1 MKHQYRIEMKH
12 IRTIFLTLLLTVSL
26 PAASLDLDSLTES
39 IDQIIYE
46 SLPEGTDIA
55 LMVYD
60 LTNDTT
66 LYAYREKV
74 MCRPASVQKVITSVT
89 ALSSLGADYKFNT
102 KLRTQGT
109 VGKDSVLN
117 GNLYLVG
124 GLDPAFNEHELRS
137 MVNDLKK
144 AGVKRINGTIYA
156 DVSIM
161 DSTYWATGWCW
172 DDAPASFQPYIS
184 PLMVHQGF
192 VGIEVLPTTKG
203 EAPKVNIYPANN
215 HIQVVNKAITQDNTL
230 GPLSITRDWMNND
243 NTIVVEGNCRRRQS
257 TDLSV
262 VGSADFTFALFRQY
276 LDEAGISYGKYAW
289 GNCPVMARDISVVSH
304 DLPSVIKEALKE
316 SNNLFAEAMF
326 LQTGRLQYTKGIRF
340 QDAAKYLQNFVSR
353 KFGMFS
359 ATFNIVD
366 GSGLSMYDLCSPQFM
381 VDMLSLIY
389 RDKDLYQI
397 MYKSLP
403 ISGVDGTLKTRMSG
417 KTTLNKVHAKTG
429 SLTGTCSLAGYIHT
443 ADGRDLAF
451 CIMNEG
457 AVKMAPSRNVQD
469 KICTVLCE
477 LGL

>member
-1 MKHQYRIEMKH
+1 MKSYRYLL
-12 IRTIFLTLLLTVSL
+12 LTLLMAVS
-26 PAASLDLDSLTES
+26 PAVHSSDLDSVTES

-46 SLPEGTDIA
+46 GLPDGTDIA

-66 LYAYREKV
+66 LYAYREKI

-89 ALSSLGADYKFNT
+89 ALSSLGADYKFRT
-102 KLRTQGT
+102 TLRTQGSIS
-109 VGKDSVLN
+109 KDSVLN

-124 GLDPAFNEHELRS
+124 GLDPALTEHELRS
-137 MVNDLKK
+137 MVASLKK
-144 AGVKRINGTIYA
+144 AGVKRISGTLYA
-156 DVSIM
+156 DVSAM

-192 VGIEVLPTTKG
+192 VGVEVKPTSKG
-203 EAPKVNIYPANN
+203 QAPVVNIYPSNSY
-215 HIQVVNKAITQDNTL
+215 IKVVNKARTQDNTL
-230 GPLSITRDWMNND
+230 GPLTITRDWMHND
-243 NTIVVEGNCRRRQS
+243 NTIIIEGNCKRRQS

-262 VGSADFTFALFRQY
+262 VGSADFTFALLRQY
-276 LDEAGISYGKYAW
+276 LDEAGISYGKYDW
-289 GNCPVMARDISVVSH
+289 GTCPVIARDLAEVTH
-304 DLPSVIKEALKE
+304 DLPSIVKEALKE

-326 LQTGRLQYTKGIRF
+326 LQTGRLQQPKEVSF
-340 QDAAKYLQNFVSR
+340 KVAAKYLQNFVSR

-359 ATFNIVD
+359 ASYNIVD
-366 GSGLSMYDLCSPQFM
+366 GCGLSQYDLCSPQFM

-389 RDKDLYQI
+389 KDNELFPI
-397 MYKSLP
+397 LYKSMP
-403 ISGVDGTLKTRMSG
+403 ISGVDGTLKTRMND
-417 KTTLNKVHAKTG
+417 KTTINKVHAKTG
-429 SLTGTCSLAGYIHT
+429 SLTGTCTLAGYIRT

-457 AVKMAPSRNVQD
+457 AVKMAPSRKVQD
-469 KICTVLCE
+469 QICKVLCE

>member
-1 MKHQYRIEMKH
+1 MKSYRYLL
-12 IRTIFLTLLLTVSL
+12 LTLLMAVS
-26 PAASLDLDSLTES
+26 PAVHSSDLDSVTES

-46 SLPEGTDIA
+46 GLPEGTDIA

-66 LYAYREKV
+66 LYAYREKI

-89 ALSSLGADYKFNT
+89 ALSSLGADYKFRT
-102 KLRTQGT
+102 TLRTQGSIS
-109 VGKDSVLN
+109 KDSVLN

-124 GLDPAFNEHELRS
+124 GLDPALTEHELRS
-137 MVNDLKK
+137 MVASLKK
-144 AGVKRINGTIYA
+144 AGVKRISGTLYA
-156 DVSIM
+156 DVSAM

-192 VGIEVLPTTKG
+192 VGIEVKPTSKG
-203 EAPKVNIYPANN
+203 QAPVVNIYPSNSY
-215 HIQVVNKAITQDNTL
+215 IKVVNKARTQDNTL
-230 GPLSITRDWMNND
+230 GPLTITRDWMHND
-243 NTIVVEGNCRRRQS
+243 NTIIVEGNCKRRQS

-262 VGSADFTFALFRQY
+262 VGSADFTFALLRQY
-276 LDEAGISYGKYAW
+276 LDEAGISYGKYDW
-289 GNCPVMARDISVVSH
+289 GTCPVIARDLAEVTH
-304 DLPSVIKEALKE
+304 DLPSIVKEALKE

-326 LQTGRLQYTKGIRF
+326 LQTGRLQQPKEVSF
-340 QDAAKYLQNFVSR
+340 KVAAKYLQNFVSR

-359 ATFNIVD
+359 ASYNIVD
-366 GSGLSMYDLCSPQFM
+366 GCGLSQYDLCSPQFM

-389 RDKDLYQI
+389 KDNELFPI
-397 MYKSLP
+397 LYKSMP
-403 ISGVDGTLKTRMSG
+403 ISGVDGTLKTRMND
-417 KTTLNKVHAKTG
+417 KTTINKVHAKTG
-429 SLTGTCSLAGYIHT
+429 SLTGTCTLAGYIRT

-457 AVKMAPSRNVQD
+457 AVKMAPSRKVQD
-469 KICTVLCE
+469 QICKVLCE

>member
-1 MKHQYRIEMKH
+1 MKHLKNIC
-12 IRTIFLTLLLTVSL
+12 LTLLLAVSL
-26 PAASLDLDSLTES
+26 PAVGSNLESVIES

-46 SLPEGTDIA
+46 KLPEGTDIA

-66 LYAYREKV
+66 LYAYREKI
-74 MCRPASVQKVITSVT
+74 MCRPASVQKVVTSVT
-89 ALSSLGADYKFNT
+89 ALSSLGMDYQFKT
-102 KLRTQGT
+102 TLRTQGSI
-109 VGKDSVLN
+109 GQDSVLN

-124 GLDPAFNEHELRS
+124 GLDPALNEHELRS
-137 MVNDLKK
+137 MVADLKK
-144 AGVKRINGTIYA
+144 AGIKRINGTIYA

-192 VGIEVLPTTKG
+192 VGIQVKPTVKGQAPEVSL
-203 EAPKVNIYPANN
+203 YPANS
-215 HIQVVNKAITQDNTL
+215 IIKVVNKAVTQDSKL
-230 GPLSITRDWMNND
+230 GPLSITRDWMHND
-243 NTIVVEGNCRRRQS
+243 NTIIVQGNCVRRQS

-276 LDEAGISYGKYAW
+276 LDEAGITYGKYGW
-289 GNCPVMARDISVVSH
+289 GTCPVMAQDLSVVSH
-304 DLPSVIKEALKE
+304 GLPSIVKEALKE

-326 LQTGRLQYTKGIRF
+326 LQTGRLQQSKEITFKV
-340 QDAAKYLQNFVSR
+340 AAKYLQNFVSR

-359 ATFNIVD
+359 SSFNVVD
-366 GSGLSMYDLCSPQFM
+366 GCGLSMYDLCSPQFM
-381 VDMLSLIY
+381 VDMLTLIY
-389 RDKDLYQI
+389 RDADLYPI
-397 MYKSLP
+397 LYRSLP
-403 ISGVDGTLKTRMSG
+403 ISGVDGTLKSR
-417 KTTLNKVHAKTG
+417 LNEKSTINRVHAKTG
-429 SLTGTCSLAGYIHT
+429 SVTGSCTLAGYVRT

-457 AVKMAPSRNVQD
+457 AVKMAPSRKVQD
-469 KICTVLCE
+469 QICTVLCE

>member
-1 MKHQYRIEMKH
+1 MKHQYRIEMKN
-12 IRTIFLTLLLTVSL
+12 IRTIILSLLLAVSL
-26 PAASLDLDSLTES
+26 PAVSIDLDSLTER

-46 SLPEGTDIA
+46 DMPEGTDVA

-66 LYAYREKV
+66 LYAYREKI

-89 ALSSLGADYKFNT
+89 ALTSLGADYKFKT
-102 KLRTQGT
+102 TLKAHGT
-109 VGKDSVLN
+109 IGSDSVLN

-124 GLDPAFNEHELRS
+124 GLDPALNEHELRS
-137 MVNDLKK
+137 MVSDLKK
-144 AGVKRINGTIYA
+144 AGVNRINGTIYA

-161 DSTYWATGWCW
+161 DTMYWATGWCW

-192 VGIEVLPTTKG
+192 VGVEVKPTAKG
-203 EAPKVNIYPANN
+203 KAPEVNIYPANT
-215 HIQVVNKAITQDNTL
+215 HIRVVNKSLTLCDTL
-230 GPLSITRDWMNND
+230 GPLTITRDWMHND
-243 NTIVVEGNCRRRQS
+243 NTIIVEGNCKRRQS

-276 LDEAGISYGKYAW
+276 LDEAGISYGKYDW
-289 GNCPVMARDISVVSH
+289 GRCPVIGREVSTVSH
-304 DLPSVIKEALKE
+304 DLPQIVKEALKE

-326 LQTGRLQYTKGIRF
+326 LQTGRLQYPREIRF
-340 QDAAKYLQNFVSR
+340 KDAAKYLQEFVNR

-359 ATFNIVD
+359 SSYNIVD
-366 GSGLSMYDLCSPQFM
+366 GSGLSMYDMCSPQFI

-389 RDKDLYQI
+389 KDQDLYKI

-403 ISGVDGTLKTRMSG
+403 ISGVDGTLKTRLSD

-429 SLTGTCSLAGYIHT
+429 SVTGSCTLAGYIHT

-457 AVKMAPSRNVQD
+457 AIKMPPSRNVQD

>member
-1 MKHQYRIEMKH
+1 MKLPYHIEMKN
-12 IRTIFLTLLLTVSL
+12 IRTIILTLLLTLPLTVVSM
-26 PAASLDLDSLTES
+26 DLDSLTER
-39 IDQIIYE
+39 IDRIIYE
-46 SLPEGTDIA
+46 ELPEGTDIA

-60 LTNDTT
+60 LSNDTT
-66 LYAYREKV
+66 LYAYREKI

-89 ALSSLGADYKFNT
+89 ALSSLGPDYKFKT
-102 KLRTQGT
+102 TLKTQGT
-109 VGKDSVLN
+109 IGQDSVLT

-124 GLDPAFNEHELRS
+124 GLDPSLNEHELRS
-137 MVNDLKK
+137 MVSDLKK
-144 AGVKRINGTIYA
+144 AGVNRIDGTIYA

-161 DSTYWATGWCW
+161 DTMYWATGWCW

-192 VGIEVLPTTKG
+192 VGIEVIPTVKG
-203 EAPKVNIYPANN
+203 QAPKVNIYPENN
-215 HIQVVNKAITQDNTL
+215 HIRVVNNAITQDNDL
-230 GPLSITRDWMNND
+230 GPLSITRDWMHND
-243 NTIVVEGNCRRRQS
+243 NTIIVEGNCKRRQS

-276 LDEAGISYGKYAW
+276 LDEAGISYGKYDF
-289 GNCPVMARDISVVSH
+289 GRCPVVGREISVVSH
-304 DLPSVIKEALKE
+304 DLPSIVKEALKE

-326 LQTGRLQYTKGIRF
+326 LQTGRIQYPREIRF
-340 QDAAKYLQNFVSR
+340 KDASKFLQDFVTR
-353 KFGMFS
+353 KFGVFS
-359 ATFNIVD
+359 SSFNIVD
-366 GSGLSMYDLCSPQFM
+366 GSGLSMYDMCSPQFM

-389 RDKDLYQI
+389 RDNDLYKI

-403 ISGVDGTLKTRMSG
+403 ISGVDGTLKSRLSN

-429 SLTGTCSLAGYIHT
+429 SVTGSCTLAGYIHT

-457 AVKMAPSRNVQD
+457 AIKMAPSRSVQD
-469 KICTVLCE
+469 KICTALCE

>member
-1 MKHQYRIEMKH
+1 MKSYRYLL
-12 IRTIFLTLLLTVSL
+12 LTLLMAVS
-26 PAASLDLDSLTES
+26 PAVHSSDLDSVTES

-46 SLPEGTDIA
+46 GLPEGTDIA

-66 LYAYREKV
+66 LYAYREKI

-89 ALSSLGADYKFNT
+89 ALSSLGADYKFRT
-102 KLRTQGT
+102 TLRTQGSIS
-109 VGKDSVLN
+109 KDSVLN

-124 GLDPAFNEHELRS
+124 GLDPALTEHELRS
-137 MVNDLKK
+137 MVASLKK
-144 AGVKRINGTIYA
+144 AGVKRISGTLYA
-156 DVSIM
+156 DVSAM

-192 VGIEVLPTTKG
+192 VGVEVKPTSKG
-203 EAPKVNIYPANN
+203 QAPVVNIYPSNSY
-215 HIQVVNKAITQDNTL
+215 IKVVNKARTQDNTL
-230 GPLSITRDWMNND
+230 GPLTITRDWMHND
-243 NTIVVEGNCRRRQS
+243 NTIIIEGNCKRRQS

-262 VGSADFTFALFRQY
+262 VGSADFTFALLRQY
-276 LDEAGISYGKYAW
+276 LDEAGIRYGKYDW
-289 GNCPVMARDISVVSH
+289 GTCPVIARDLAEVTH
-304 DLPSVIKEALKE
+304 DLPSIVKEALKE

-326 LQTGRLQYTKGIRF
+326 LQTGRLQQPKEVSF
-340 QDAAKYLQNFVSR
+340 KVAAKYLQNFVSR

-359 ATFNIVD
+359 ASYNIVD
-366 GSGLSMYDLCSPQFM
+366 GCGLSQYDLCSPQFM

-389 RDKDLYQI
+389 KDNELFPI
-397 MYKSLP
+397 LYKSMP
-403 ISGVDGTLKTRMSG
+403 ISGVDGTLKTRMND
-417 KTTLNKVHAKTG
+417 KTTINKVHAKTG
-429 SLTGTCSLAGYIHT
+429 SLTGTCTLAGYIRT

-457 AVKMAPSRNVQD
+457 AVKMAPSRKVQD
-469 KICTVLCE
+469 QICKVLCE

>member
-1 MKHQYRIEMKH
+1 MKSYRYLL
-12 IRTIFLTLLLTVSL
+12 LTLLMAVS
-26 PAASLDLDSLTES
+26 PAVHSSDLDSVTES

-46 SLPEGTDIA
+46 GLPEGTDIA

-66 LYAYREKV
+66 LYAYREKI

-89 ALSSLGADYKFNT
+89 ALSSLGADYKFRT
-102 KLRTQGT
+102 TFRTQGSIS
-109 VGKDSVLN
+109 KDSVLN

-124 GLDPAFNEHELRS
+124 GLDPALTEHELRS
-137 MVNDLKK
+137 MVASLKK
-144 AGVKRINGTIYA
+144 AGVKRISGTLYA
-156 DVSIM
+156 DVSAM

-192 VGIEVLPTTKG
+192 VGIEVKPTSKG
-203 EAPKVNIYPANN
+203 QAPVVNIYPSNSY
-215 HIQVVNKAITQDNTL
+215 IKVVNKARTQDNTL
-230 GPLSITRDWMNND
+230 GPLTITRDWMHND
-243 NTIVVEGNCRRRQS
+243 NTIIIEGNCKRRQS

-262 VGSADFTFALFRQY
+262 VGSADFTFALLRQY
-276 LDEAGISYGKYAW
+276 LDEAGISYGKYDW
-289 GNCPVMARDISVVSH
+289 GTCPVIARDLAEVTH
-304 DLPSVIKEALKE
+304 DLPSIVKEALKE

-326 LQTGRLQYTKGIRF
+326 LQTGRLQQPKEVSF
-340 QDAAKYLQNFVSR
+340 KVAAKYLQNFVSR

-359 ATFNIVD
+359 ASYNIVD
-366 GSGLSMYDLCSPQFM
+366 GCGLSQYDLCSPQFM

-389 RDKDLYQI
+389 KDNELFPI
-397 MYKSLP
+397 LYKSMP
-403 ISGVDGTLKTRMSG
+403 ISGVDGTLKTRMND
-417 KTTLNKVHAKTG
+417 KTTIKKVHAKTG
-429 SLTGTCSLAGYIHT
+429 SLTGTCTLAGYIRT

-457 AVKMAPSRNVQD
+457 AVKMAPSRKVQD
-469 KICTVLCE
+469 QICKVLCE

>member
-1 MKHQYRIEMKH
+1 MKSYRYLL
-12 IRTIFLTLLLTVSL
+12 LTLLMAVS
-26 PAASLDLDSLTES
+26 PAVHSSDLDSVTES

-46 SLPEGTDIA
+46 GLPEGTDIA

-66 LYAYREKV
+66 LYAYREKI

-89 ALSSLGADYKFNT
+89 ALSSLGADYKFRT
-102 KLRTQGT
+102 TLRTQGSIS
-109 VGKDSVLN
+109 KDSVLN

-124 GLDPAFNEHELRS
+124 GLDPALTEHELRS
-137 MVNDLKK
+137 MVASLKK
-144 AGVKRINGTIYA
+144 AGVKRISGTLYA
-156 DVSIM
+156 DVSAM

-192 VGIEVLPTTKG
+192 VGVEVKPTSKG
-203 EAPKVNIYPANN
+203 QAPVVNIYPSNSY
-215 HIQVVNKAITQDNTL
+215 IKVVNKARTQDNTL
-230 GPLSITRDWMNND
+230 GPLTITRDWMHND
-243 NTIVVEGNCRRRQS
+243 NTIIVEGNCKRRQS

-262 VGSADFTFALFRQY
+262 VGSADFTFALLRQY
-276 LDEAGISYGKYAW
+276 LDEAGISYGKYDWAT
-289 GNCPVMARDISVVSH
+289 CPVIARDLAEVTH
-304 DLPSVIKEALKE
+304 DLPSIVKEALKE

-326 LQTGRLQYTKGIRF
+326 LQTGRLQQPKEVSF
-340 QDAAKYLQNFVSR
+340 KVAAKYLQNFVSR

-359 ATFNIVD
+359 ASYNIVD
-366 GSGLSMYDLCSPQFM
+366 GCGLSQYDLCSPQFM

-389 RDKDLYQI
+389 KDNELFPI
-397 MYKSLP
+397 LYKSMP
-403 ISGVDGTLKTRMSG
+403 ISGVDGTLKTRLND
-417 KTTLNKVHAKTG
+417 KTTINKVHAKTG
-429 SLTGTCSLAGYIHT
+429 SLTGTCTLAGYIRT

-457 AVKMAPSRNVQD
+457 AVKMAPSRKVQD
-469 KICTVLCE
+469 QICKVLCE

>member
-1 MKHQYRIEMKH
+1 MKH

-144 AGVKRINGTIYA
+144 SGVKRINGTIYA

>member
-1 MKHQYRIEMKH
+1 MKSYRYLL
-12 IRTIFLTLLLTVSL
+12 LTLLMAVS
-26 PAASLDLDSLTES
+26 PAVHSSDLDSVTES

-46 SLPEGTDIA
+46 GLPEGTDIA

-66 LYAYREKV
+66 LYAYREKI

-89 ALSSLGADYKFNT
+89 ALSSLGADYKFRT
-102 KLRTQGT
+102 TLRTQGSIS
-109 VGKDSVLN
+109 KDSVLN

-124 GLDPAFNEHELRS
+124 GLDPALTEHELRS
-137 MVNDLKK
+137 MVASLKK
-144 AGVKRINGTIYA
+144 AGVKRISGTLYA
-156 DVSIM
+156 DVSAM

-192 VGIEVLPTTKG
+192 VGIEVKPTSKG
-203 EAPKVNIYPANN
+203 QAPVVNIYPSNSY
-215 HIQVVNKAITQDNTL
+215 IKVVNKARTQDNTL
-230 GPLSITRDWMNND
+230 GPLTITRDWMHND
-243 NTIVVEGNCRRRQS
+243 NTIIVEGNCKRRQS

-262 VGSADFTFALFRQY
+262 VGSADFTFALLRQY
-276 LDEAGISYGKYAW
+276 LDEAGISYGKYDWAT
-289 GNCPVMARDISVVSH
+289 CPVIARDLAEVTH
-304 DLPSVIKEALKE
+304 DLPSIVKEALKE

-326 LQTGRLQYTKGIRF
+326 LQTGRLQQPKEVSF
-340 QDAAKYLQNFVSR
+340 KVAAKYLQNFVHR

-359 ATFNIVD
+359 ASYNIVD
-366 GSGLSMYDLCSPQFM
+366 GCGLSQYDLCSPQFM

-389 RDKDLYQI
+389 KDNELFPI
-397 MYKSLP
+397 LYKSMP
-403 ISGVDGTLKTRMSG
+403 ISGVDGTLKTRLND
-417 KTTLNKVHAKTG
+417 KTTINKVHAKTG
-429 SLTGTCSLAGYIHT
+429 SLTGTCTLAGYIRT

-457 AVKMAPSRNVQD
+457 AVKMAPSRKVQD
-469 KICTVLCE
+469 QICKVLCE

>member
-1 MKHQYRIEMKH
+1 MKSYRYLL
-12 IRTIFLTLLLTVSL
+12 LTLLMAVS
-26 PAASLDLDSLTES
+26 PAVHSSDLDSVTES

-46 SLPEGTDIA
+46 GLPEGTDIA

-66 LYAYREKV
+66 LYAYREKI

-89 ALSSLGADYKFNT
+89 ALSSLRADYKFRT
-102 KLRTQGT
+102 TLRTQGSIS
-109 VGKDSVLN
+109 KDSVLN

-124 GLDPAFNEHELRS
+124 GLDPALTEHELRS
-137 MVNDLKK
+137 MVASLKK
-144 AGVKRINGTIYA
+144 AGVKRISGTLYA
-156 DVSIM
+156 DVSAM

-192 VGIEVLPTTKG
+192 VGVEVKPTSKG
-203 EAPKVNIYPANN
+203 QAPVVNIYPSNSY
-215 HIQVVNKAITQDNTL
+215 IKVVNKARTQDNTL
-230 GPLSITRDWMNND
+230 GPLTITRDWMHND
-243 NTIVVEGNCRRRQS
+243 NTIIIEGNCKRRQS

-262 VGSADFTFALFRQY
+262 VGSADFTFALLRQY
-276 LDEAGISYGKYAW
+276 LDEAGISYGKYDW
-289 GNCPVMARDISVVSH
+289 GTCPVIARDLAEVTH
-304 DLPSVIKEALKE
+304 DLPSIVKEALKE

-326 LQTGRLQYTKGIRF
+326 LQTGRIQYPREIRF
-340 QDAAKYLQNFVSR
+340 KDAAKYLQNFVSR

-359 ATFNIVD
+359 ASFNIVD
-366 GSGLSMYDLCSPQFM
+366 GSGLSMYDMCSPQFM

-389 RDKDLYQI
+389 KDKDLYRI

-403 ISGVDGTLKTRMSG
+403 ISGVDGTLKGRMNN
-417 KTTLNKVHAKTG
+417 KNTLNKVHAKTG
-429 SLTGTCSLAGYIHT
+429 SVTGSCTLAGYIHT

-469 KICTVLCE
+469 KICSVLCD
-477 LGL
+477 LGR

>member
-1 MKHQYRIEMKH
+1 MNR
-12 IRTIFLTLLLTVSL
+12 IRTIILTLFIAVSL
-26 PAASLDLDSLTES
+26 PAASIDLDSLTES

-46 SLPEGTDIA
+46 ELPEGTDIA

-66 LYAYREKV
+66 IYAYREKI

-89 ALSSLGADYKFNT
+89 ALSSLGAGYKFNT
-102 KLRTQGT
+102 RLRTQGSI
-109 VGKDSVLN
+109 GKDSVLN

-124 GLDPAFNEHELRS
+124 GLDPAFNERELRS
-137 MVNDLKK
+137 MVSDLKK
-144 AGVKRINGTIYA
+144 AGVNRINGTLYA

-161 DSTYWATGWCW
+161 DTMYWATGWCW

-192 VGIEVLPTTKG
+192 VGIEVKPTVTG
-203 EAPKVNIYPANN
+203 QAPEVNIYPANN
-215 HIQVVNKAITQDNTL
+215 YIKVVNKSITRNDSL
-230 GPLSITRDWMNND
+230 GPLTITRDWMNND
-243 NTIVVEGNCRRRQS
+243 NTIVVEGNCKRRQS

-276 LDEAGISYGKYAW
+276 LDEAGISYGKYDW

-326 LQTGRLQYTKGIRF
+326 LQTGRIQYPKGIRF
-340 QDAAKYLQNFVSR
+340 KDASKFLQNFVER

-359 ATFNIVD
+359 ASFNIVD
-366 GSGLSMYDLCSPQFM
+366 GSGLSMYDMCSPQFM

-389 RDKDLYQI
+389 KDRELYTI

-403 ISGVDGTLKTRMSG
+403 ISGVDGTLKSRLNG

-429 SLTGTCSLAGYIHT
+429 SVTGSCTLAGYIHT

-457 AVKMAPSRNVQD
+457 AIKMVPSRNVQD

-477 LGL
+477 FGL